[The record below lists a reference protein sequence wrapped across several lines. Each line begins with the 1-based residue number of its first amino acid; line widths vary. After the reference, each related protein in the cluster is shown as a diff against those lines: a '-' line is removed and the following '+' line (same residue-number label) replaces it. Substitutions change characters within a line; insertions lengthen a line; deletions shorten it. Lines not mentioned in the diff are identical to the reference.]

1 MKLHISFYV
10 NIKYEYDHQNCA
22 DVEHKDRKK
31 SIIFS

>member
-10 NIKYEYDHQNCA
+10 NIKYEYDDQNFA
-22 DVEHKDRKK
+22 DIEHKGKK